1 MLWPS
6 QWGDPENKTLV
17 NCFTLQNSC
26 WNPLERESS
35 ECRHYFIAEICWC
48 WIFLKLISL
57 HYIWDMYFAN
67 LLINRLFYEAKYEDG
82 STLQSVKIP
91 YGKQSYRWCYLWQ
104 WKKKILDGNQSYLWC
119 SLLAM
124 REENIRWQ
132 SVISLVFFIGNE
144 RRIYRMAISH
154 YYYVLYWQWE
164 KNISGGNQ
172 S

>member
-35 ECRHYFIAEICWC
+35 ECRHYFIAAICWC

-57 HYIWDMYFAN
+57 HYIWDMYLAN

-104 WKKKILDGNQSYLWC
+104 WKKKILDGNQSYLCC
-119 SLLAM
+119 SFLPM
-124 REENIRWQ
+124 REEYIGWQ
-132 SVISLVFFIGNE
+132 TVISLMFFISNE
-144 RRIYRMAISH
+144 RKKYQSAMS
-154 YYYVLYWQWE
+154 
-164 KNISGGNQ
+164 NIFVIV
-172 S
+172 